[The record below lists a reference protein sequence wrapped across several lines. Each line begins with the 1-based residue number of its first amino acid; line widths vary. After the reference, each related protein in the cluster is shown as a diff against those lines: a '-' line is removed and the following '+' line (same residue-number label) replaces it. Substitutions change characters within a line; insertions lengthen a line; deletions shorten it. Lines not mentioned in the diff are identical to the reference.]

1 LPSPMITPL
10 SQWTTQPVTSALR
23 PQQAY
28 KSPHALFLQQHW
40 QLSPL
45 ATKISTMP
53 PCQPAPAF
61 IFYNLSP
68 SFCLVPLFLSAK
80 TPWSARAFTTC
91 VSLQDY
97 LVQLRH
103 QILSSIPLLDY
114 DSAKLTHTLTCTLVL
129 TIPHQVHLYF
139 KPTLVIASLCL
150 LLNTPSSSS
159 TQRHDRQ
166 YNRQ

>member
-1 LPSPMITPL
+1 MPSPMITPL
-10 SQWTTQPVTSALR
+10 SRWTTQPVTSALR

-28 KSPHALFLQQHW
+28 TSPRAPFLQQRW

-45 ATKISTMP
+45 ATKISTVP
-53 PCQPAPAF
+53 PCRPAPAF

-68 SFCLVPLFLSAK
+68 SFRLVPSFLSAE
-80 TPWSARAFTTC
+80 TSWSAHAFTTC

-97 LVQLRH
+97 LVQPRH
-103 QILSSIPLLDY
+103 QISSPIPLLDY
-114 DSAKLTHTLTCTLVL
+114 DSAKLTHTSTRTLVL

-139 KPTLVIASLCL
+139 KPALVVASLCL

-159 TQRHDRQ
+159 TQQRNRQYDRQ
-166 YNRQ
+166 

>member
-1 LPSPMITPL
+1 MITPL
-10 SQWTTQPVTSALR
+10 SRRTTQPVTSALQ

-28 KSPHALFLQQHW
+28 TSLHTPFLQQRW
-40 QLSPL
+40 QLSPP
-45 ATKISTMP
+45 ATKISTVP
-53 PCQPAPAF
+53 PCRPAPAF

-68 SFCLVPLFLSAK
+68 SFHLVPSFLSAK
-80 TPWSARAFTTC
+80 TSWSACTFTTC

-139 KPTLVIASLCL
+139 KPTLVVASLCL

-159 TQRHDRQ
+159 TQWRDRQ
-166 YNRQ
+166 YDRQ